1 MNAKL
6 ELPKLY
12 ISMPHE
18 CSYFPDR
25 MASTLFVDPKALLS
39 GSQYSLMARLGFRR
53 SGSMVYRPHC
63 EGCRKCLA
71 VRVPVAAFK
80 PNRSQRRVQVRN
92 HDLVVTNVAPEF
104 REEHFALYR
113 KYQQVRHT
121 NSSMDSGDQDQYKNF
136 LFGDT
141 AETEVHEFRL
151 GIKNGCEQEL
161 QAVAIVDKL
170 EDGLSAVYTFF
181 NPSESRRAL
190 GVFSVLYEIELAR
203 QLKLPYVYLGYYIA
217 DSRKMNYKINY
228 QPLQAFNG
236 KNWKIINRR

>member
-18 CSYFPDR
+18 CSYLPGQI
-25 MASTLFVDPKALLS
+25 ASTLFVDPKVVIS
-39 GSQYSLMARLGFRR
+39 NSHYSLLAQMGFRR

-63 EGCRKCLA
+63 EGCRECLA
-71 VRVPVAAFK
+71 VRVPVATFK
-80 PNRSQRRVQVRN
+80 SSRSQRRVWTRN
-92 HDLVVTNVAPEF
+92 QDLVMTKVAPGY
-104 REEHFALYR
+104 REEHFVLYQ
-113 KYQQVRHT
+113 KYQRVRHT
-121 NSSMDSGDQDQYKNF
+121 NSSMDSGEPEQYKSF
-136 LFGDT
+136 LFGNS

-151 GIKNGCEQEL
+151 GAENGGTQEL
-161 QAVAIVDKL
+161 LAVAIVDKL

-181 NPSESRRAL
+181 NPSESRRAP

-203 QLKLPYVYLGYYIA
+203 RLGLPYVYLGYYIA

-228 QPLQAFNG
+228 QPLQAFDG
-236 KNWKIINRR
+236 KVWETITHR